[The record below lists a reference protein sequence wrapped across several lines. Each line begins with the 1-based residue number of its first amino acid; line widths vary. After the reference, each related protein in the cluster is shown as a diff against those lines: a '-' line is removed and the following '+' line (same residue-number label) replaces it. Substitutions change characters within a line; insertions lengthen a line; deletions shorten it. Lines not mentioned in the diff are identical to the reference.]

1 MRRRLGLTL
10 LLVTLTTPRLSW
22 PIAAV
27 VIDPAAIEQA
37 VQGYILQG
45 KQLLEAVEQTK
56 RQIDMVRNQLLQ
68 LEHLRVQV
76 EQGITNLKRFDI
88 NKPQDLLNLTNV
100 LQSKLAE
107 AQYLGYEAKRASTQ
121 VQTLY
126 PKIAGILDAGQQRTL
141 YLQWAEAKRDT
152 ARVAIQ
158 TQAIADSQAKYQ
170 QQWANLVASA
180 RAAEGNLQI
189 QQTAVQAQAVVGN
202 QLLSIEQHLAT
213 QAREQSQKSLE
224 EATRI
229 VLEQNAI
236 QHVTSTMDTT
246 YTAQGKILAMP
257 RTGRE

>member
-45 KQLLEAVEQTK
+45 RQLIEAVEQTK
-56 RQIDMVRNQLLQ
+56 RQIDMVRNQILQ

-100 LQSKLAE
+100 LQSKLADAE
-107 AQYLGYEAKRASTQ
+107 YLGYEAKRASAQ
-121 VQTLY
+121 VQALY
-126 PKIAGILDAGQQRTL
+126 PKIADILDASQQRTL

-158 TQAIADSQAKYQ
+158 TQAITDSQAKYQ
-170 QQWANLVASA
+170 QQWAQLIASA

-189 QQTAVQAQAVVGN
+189 HQTAVQAQAVVGN
-202 QLLSIEQHLAT
+202 QLMSIEQHLAT

-224 EATRI
+224 EATRT
-229 VLEQNAI
+229 VLEQTAI
-236 QHVTSTMDTT
+236 QQVTSTMDTT
-246 YTAQGKILAMP
+246 YTPQGKILAMP